1 MLSKR
6 LITGPLLVILLLG
19 LAVLDGWVGTRQIAT
34 SLYMGWPMGE
44 FGIETIPP
52 GLVIF
57 VTCCFLIPLASV
69 ELAAMSRAGGTRCS
83 AGLAAAFGILLLCT
97 MWIGSAIPTNPGSSM
112 LVVSLLATVLC
123 ACFFASL
130 VVYSWGARAEGV
142 LPAAASTLFFAT
154 YLGLFLGFYMLIRA
168 DHSIWWII
176 GIIAI
181 VKMCDTGAYFIG
193 SAIGRHKL
201 IPWLSPGKTW
211 EGLAGGLLVSMLTA
225 WGLASM
231 SAHWLSAEPVI
242 PVAWAMGL
250 GLAIGLTGQAG
261 DLVMSLIK
269 RSAQVKDSSSL
280 LPGLGGVMDVLDS
293 PLLAAPVA
301 WWLLGWFAS
310 GNPIS

>member
-6 LITGPLLVILLLG
+6 LITGPMLVVLLLA
-19 LAVLDGWVGTRQIAT
+19 LAWLDAWVGSRQIET
-34 SLYMGWPMGE
+34 SLYMGWPRGE
-44 FGIETIPP
+44 FGIEMIPP

-57 VTCCFLIPLASV
+57 VTCCILVPLGSH
-69 ELAAMSRAGGTRCS
+69 ELATMSRAGGNRCNP
-83 AGLAAAFGILLLCT
+83 GLAAVFALLLLLA
-97 MWIGSAIPTNPGSSM
+97 MWIGGAMPSTQGAPMLAVGLLGSI
-112 LVVSLLATVLC
+112 LA
-123 ACFFASL
+123 ACFFVSL
-130 VVYSWGARAEGV
+130 AIYSRGERTEGV
-142 LPAAASTLFFAT
+142 LTAAASTLFIAT
-154 YLGLFLGFYMLIRA
+154 YLGIFLGFYMLIRA

-193 SAIGRHKL
+193 SAIGRHKM

-211 EGLAGGLLVSMLTA
+211 EGLAGGLVVATLTA
-225 WGLASM
+225 WGLASL
-231 SAHWLSAEPVI
+231 SGHWLPAEPAI
-242 PVAWAMGL
+242 PLGWAIGI
-250 GLAIGLTGQAG
+250 GIVIGLTGQLG

-301 WWLLGWFAS
+301 WWLLRCLTS
-310 GNPIS
+310 GGPIS